1 MHFAKSMMNLMSN
14 PNLLNFEEAALKI
27 FCTLSA
33 KFSMMFLTTS
43 ASEPFRAP
51 LSEHPGGHLK
61 ETGLFSA
68 A

>member
-1 MHFAKSMMNLMSN
+1 
-14 PNLLNFEEAALKI
+14 
-27 FCTLSA
+27 
-33 KFSMMFLTTS
+33 MMFLTTS

-68 A
+68 AWV